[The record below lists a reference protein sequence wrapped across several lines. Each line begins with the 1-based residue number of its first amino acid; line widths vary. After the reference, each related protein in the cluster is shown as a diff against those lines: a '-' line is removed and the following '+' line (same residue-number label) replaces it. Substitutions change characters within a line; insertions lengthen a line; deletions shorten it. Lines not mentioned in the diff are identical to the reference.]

1 MSEQTATRF
10 QDLLDLLNLLNLQD
24 EDGASTAASAE
35 KLLHLTN
42 EKFNLL
48 MVGATGSGK
57 SSTIN
62 ALFDTQVAEV
72 GTGVDPE
79 TASIDCYALDNFC
92 IWDTPGLGDGVEND
106 IAIAKA
112 IKAKLS
118 ETDPEGAQVVDMV
131 LIVLDASTKDLGT
144 VYTLL
149 NEVVI
154 PRLGSEAEQRIL
166 IGLNQSDMAMKGR
179 HWDEDANTPDEV
191 LQDFLDRKA
200 DSVQQRI
207 REATGLNLNVVCYCA
222 GYTEEDE
229 QRKPYKLAK
238 LLHCLLAQTPKEKRL
253 TVVQHLNEDP
263 ENWVHNEDD
272 DYRRRT
278 LSDVLETILTCIG
291 EGADDG
297 SDIGQD
303 LLGIPGGVIG
313 GLVGG
318 IGGAVVGI
326 FKGLFD

>member
-1 MSEQTATRF
+1 M
-10 QDLLDLLNLLNLQD
+10 
-24 EDGASTAASAE
+24 
-35 KLLHLTN
+35 
-42 EKFNLL
+42 
-48 MVGATGSGK
+48 
-57 SSTIN
+57 I
-62 ALFDTQVAEV
+62 
-72 GTGVDPE
+72 
-79 TASIDCYALDNFC
+79 
-92 IWDTPGLGDGVEND
+92 
-106 IAIAKA
+106 
-112 IKAKLS
+112 
-118 ETDPEGAQVVDMV
+118 
-131 LIVLDASTKDLGT
+131 
-144 VYTLL
+144 
-149 NEVVI
+149 
-154 PRLGSEAEQRIL
+154 EAEQRIL

-179 HWDEDANTPDEV
+179 HWDEDANTPDKV

-229 QRKPYKLAK
+229 QRKPYNLAK

-326 FKGLFD
+326 FKGLFDC

>member
-1 MSEQTATRF
+1 M
-10 QDLLDLLNLLNLQD
+10 
-24 EDGASTAASAE
+24 
-35 KLLHLTN
+35 
-42 EKFNLL
+42 
-48 MVGATGSGK
+48 
-57 SSTIN
+57 
-62 ALFDTQVAEV
+62 
-72 GTGVDPE
+72 
-79 TASIDCYALDNFC
+79 
-92 IWDTPGLGDGVEND
+92 
-106 IAIAKA
+106 
-112 IKAKLS
+112 
-118 ETDPEGAQVVDMV
+118 
-131 LIVLDASTKDLGT
+131 
-144 VYTLL
+144 
-149 NEVVI
+149 
-154 PRLGSEAEQRIL
+154 SEAEQRIL

-207 REATGLNLNVVCYCA
+207 REAMGLNLNVVCYCA

-229 QRKPYKLAK
+229 QRKPYNLVK

-253 TVVQHLNEDP
+253 AVVQHLNEDP

-272 DYRRRT
+272 
-278 LSDVLETILTCIG
+278 
-291 EGADDG
+291 G
-297 SDIGQD
+297 SDIGQN

>member
-10 QDLLDLLNLLNLQD
+10 QDVLDLLNLQD
-24 EDGASTAASAE
+24 QGDDASAVARTE

-48 MVGATGSGK
+48 LVGATGSGK

-62 ALFDTQVAEV
+62 ALFDTQVAKV
-72 GTGVDPE
+72 GTGVAPE
-79 TASIDCYALDNFC
+79 TASISYYALDNFC
-92 IWDTPGLGDGVEND
+92 IWDTPGQGDGVEND

-118 ETDPEGAQVVDMV
+118 ETAPKGAQVVDMV

-179 HWDEDANTPDEV
+179 HWDEANTPDEV

-229 QRKPYKLAK
+229 QRKPYNLAK
-238 LLHCLLAQTPKEKRL
+238 LLHCLLAQPPKEKRL
-253 TVVQHLNEDP
+253 AVVQHLNEDP

-278 LSDVLETILTCIG
+278 LSDVLETIIDCIG

-297 SDIGQD
+297 SDIGHD

>member
-10 QDLLDLLNLLNLQD
+10 QDLLDLLNLQD
-24 EDGASTAASAE
+24 EDGTSAAARAE

-48 MVGATGSGK
+48 LVGATGSGK

-62 ALFDTQVAEV
+62 ALFDTQVAKV

-79 TASIDCYALDNFC
+79 TASISYYALDNFC

-229 QRKPYKLAK
+229 QRKPYNLAK

-263 ENWVHNEDD
+263 ENWAHNEDD
-272 DYRRRT
+272 DYRSRT

-303 LLGIPGGVIG
+303 LLGIPGGLIG

-318 IGGAVVGI
+318 LGGAVVGI
-326 FKGLFD
+326 FKGLFA